1 MKWDLFVSDIFARI
15 IGIVG
20 LVAAMPWIVYCFTQV
35 KFSGLP
41 VETNFAIGISSFLVI
56 LSLLFLLPNVHDKF
70 VRITRPGLLRFLI
83 VIVALAWVIVA
94 VFGLRDQYLLSRML
108 DAPPLT
114 TYVIAAAAGLLCLGY
129 LLLVAPFGLAWREPR
144 REHALRMEQ
153 RAIQAAAEQSRRMYA
168 VQSEAAM
175 QQPAHPGPNAI
186 AWRKTDFLDVLLMLP
201 FMALL
206 IATLYGMKFS
216 RTASLPDWNAFGQS
230 NWIAGSAVVFVV
242 VILPMLLGSIFRA
255 PVRNFMRP
263 DSRPP
268 HPVVRFA
275 VGIPMAIAVYFGAV
289 WYGVPSTAHYVV
301 DTSLATLTYEVER
314 ISTSRRS
321 RGCATLVPTNAPD
334 ASVSVC
340 NVSGTLVRDLRPGE
354 IIEVTGPLSAYG
366 HTFEQVRIVR

>member
-15 IGIVG
+15 IGLVG
-20 LVAAMPWIVYCFTQV
+20 LVAALPWIVYCFTQV

-41 VETNFAIGISSFLVI
+41 IETNFAVGISAFLVT
-56 LSLLFLLPNVHDKF
+56 LSLLFLLPNVHDRF
-70 VRITRPGLLRFLI
+70 VRITRPGALRFLI

-108 DAPPLT
+108 DAPPAT
-114 TYVIAAAAGLLCLGY
+114 TYVIAAAAGLLCIGY

-153 RAIQAAAEQSRRMYA
+153 RAIQAAAEQSQRMYA
-168 VQSEAAM
+168 VQSEAGV
-175 QQPAHPGPNAI
+175 QQSVRPGPNAI
-186 AWRKTDFLDVLLMLP
+186 AWRKTDLLDVILMLP

-206 IATLYGMKFS
+206 IATIYGMKFS

-230 NWIAGSAVVFVV
+230 HWMAGSAIVFVV
-242 VILPMLLGSIFRA
+242 AILPMLLGSIFRA

-263 DSRPP
+263 NSNPP
-268 HPVVRFA
+268 HPVVRI
-275 VGIPMAIAVYFGAV
+275 VIGIPMAIAVYFGAV
-289 WYGVPSTAHYVV
+289 WYGIPSAAHYVV
-301 DTSLATLTYEVER
+301 DTTQATLTYEVER
-314 ISTSRRS
+314 VSTSRRS
-321 RGCATLVPTNAPD
+321 RGCATLIPSSAPD

-340 NVSGTLVRDLRPGE
+340 NVSGVVVQNLRPGE
-354 IIEVTGPLSAYG
+354 IIEATGPLSAYG